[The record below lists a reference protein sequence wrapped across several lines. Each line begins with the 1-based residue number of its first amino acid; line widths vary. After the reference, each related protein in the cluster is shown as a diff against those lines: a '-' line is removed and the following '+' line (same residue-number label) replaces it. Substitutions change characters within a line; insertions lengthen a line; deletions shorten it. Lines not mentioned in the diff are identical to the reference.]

1 MVNPNISLKKDKV
14 PTLTP
19 HAKALFRAVY
29 RDEIG
34 SDAAEENIPKIKVST
49 LISKMAFY
57 YEKIR
62 NSVDYKEEY
71 LLRKNAIERIL
82 KREIIIQGTF
92 KFKKVESPE
101 VSKHL
106 LTDLIRAGY
115 LPNNTIPE
123 SKIDEI
129 AIVIEK
135 YINLKTFSLKKINP
149 NESLKKG
156 DVNKANELLNS
167 KNDLASW
174 ILSILA
180 SDIED
185 RLMIGEVD
193 KTIVEFMFKEISE
206 SVELPPD
213 AKHQKDLEIQILL
226 SIYRNFLKYDREMLG
241 RVLLKY
247 YQGDIAKMDNK
258 EIEKTA
264 YNIFKIKGIIDT
276 QLDHPLTSQ
285 LNRLATRHTVFFTIL
300 KEVLSDGP
308 EEVYNEIIQDPKSFP
323 RHIKRVCE
331 RIYGTTRS
339 KLWRA
344 AVRSFVYI
352 LITKSVFAV
361 LLEVPATKFFGEE
374 LNFFSLAVN
383 ISFPAILLLVV
394 VALTKKPNDE
404 NTAKIID
411 GINQIF
417 FEENKSNEKIKLK
430 KPSKRRSTIKN
441 FIFAIVY
448 TITFFISFGAV
459 VWSLTKINFS
469 FVSIII
475 FMFFLAFVSFF
486 TIRIRKSTRELIVV
500 EPKESIF
507 SLFSDFFYVPI
518 IAAGKWL
525 SEKFS
530 KINVFVFILDFIIEA
545 PFKMF
550 VEITEEWT
558 KYVKER
564 KDEIV

>member
-1 MVNPNISLKKDKV
+1 MVNPNITLKKEKA

-29 RDEIG
+29 RDESG
-34 SDAAEENIPKIKVST
+34 DTNGDDNTQKIKVST

-92 KFKKVESPE
+92 KFKKVESSE

-129 AIVIEK
+129 AEVIEK
-135 YINLKTFSLKKINP
+135 YIYLKTIALRNIKP
-149 NESLKKG
+149 TDSLKKG
-156 DVNKANELLNS
+156 DVNKANKLLNE

-185 RLMIGEVD
+185 RLKIGEVD
-193 KTIVEFMFKEISE
+193 KTIVEHMFKEITD
-206 SVELPPD
+206 SVELPSD
-213 AKHQKDLEIQILL
+213 SKYQKDLEIQTLL
-226 SIYRNFLKYDREMLG
+226 SIYRNFLKYDREMLA

-247 YQGDIAKMDNK
+247 YQGDIVKMDQK
-258 EIEKTA
+258 DLEKTA
-264 YNIFKIKGIIDT
+264 YNIFKIKKAIDT

-285 LNRLATRHTVFFTIL
+285 LSRVASRHTVFFTIL

-308 EEVYNEIIQDPKSFP
+308 EEVYNEIIKDPKSFP

-344 AVRSFVYI
+344 AIRSFVYI
-352 LITKSVFAV
+352 FITKSFFAV

-394 VALTKKPNDE
+394 VAMTKRPNEE

-411 GINQIF
+411 GINRVF
-417 FEENKSNEKIKLK
+417 FEEYKSDEKIKLK
-430 KPSKRRSTIKN
+430 KPSKGRSALKN
-441 FIFAIVY
+441 LIFAIVY
-448 TITFFISFGAV
+448 AVTFFISFGAV
-459 VWSLTKINFS
+459 VWALNQINFS

-486 TIRIRKSTRELIVV
+486 TIRIRKSTKELIVV

-530 KINVFVFILDFIIEA
+530 KINVFVFVLDFIIEA

>member
-1 MVNPNISLKKDKV
+1 MVNPNISLKKEKA

-19 HAKALFRAVY
+19 EAKALFRAVY
-29 RDEIG
+29 RDEEG
-34 SDAAEENIPKIKVST
+34 ENHPSDNIPRLKVST

-82 KREIIIQGTF
+82 RREIVIQGSF
-92 KFKKVESPE
+92 KFKKVESAD

-123 SKIDEI
+123 AKVDEI
-129 AIVIEK
+129 AIVIKK
-135 YINLKTFSLKKINP
+135 YIDLKTISIQKIKP
-149 NESLKKG
+149 SDYLKKG
-156 DVNKANELLNS
+156 DVNKANELLNIR
-167 KNDLASW
+167 NNLATW
-174 ILSILA
+174 ILALAA

-185 RLMIGEVD
+185 RLKMGSVD
-193 KTIVEFMFKEISE
+193 KTVTEYMFKVISE
-206 SVELPPD
+206 IVELPQD
-213 AKHQKDLEIQILL
+213 TKHEKNLEIQILL
-226 SIYRNFLKYDREMLG
+226 AIYRNFLKYDRDMLG

-247 YQGDIAKMDNK
+247 YEGDITKMK
-258 EIEKTA
+258 ERDVERVA
-264 YNIFKIKGIIDT
+264 HNIMKLRGIIDS
-276 QLDHPLTSQ
+276 QLDHPLTNQ
-285 LNRLATRHTVFFTIL
+285 LNRISSRYTVFFTIL

-308 EEVYNEIIQDPKSFP
+308 EEVYNDIIKDPKSFS

-331 RIYGTTRS
+331 RIYAATRS

-344 AVRSFVYI
+344 AIRSFVYI
-352 LITKSVFAV
+352 FLTKSVFAV

-394 VALTKKPNDE
+394 VGMTKKPDEE
-404 NTAKIID
+404 NTAKIVD

-417 FEENKSNEKIKLK
+417 FEEGKSEQKIKLK
-430 KPSKRRSTIKN
+430 KPSKRRSALKN
-441 FIFAIVY
+441 LIFGIVY
-448 TITFFISFGAV
+448 AITFFLSFGAV
-459 VWSLTKINFS
+459 VWGLNKISFS
-469 FVSIII
+469 WVSMII

-486 TIRIRKSTRELIVV
+486 TIRIRKSTKELIVV

-518 IAAGKWL
+518 ISAGKWL

-530 KINVFVFILDFIIEA
+530 KINVFVFVLDFIIEA

-558 KYVKER
+558 RYVKER

>member
-1 MVNPNISLKKDKV
+1 MVNPNISLKKEKAL
-14 PTLTP
+14 TLTP
-19 HAKALFRAVY
+19 EAKALFRAVY
-29 RDEIG
+29 RDEAG
-34 SDAAEENIPKIKVST
+34 DEKGDEHVSKIKVST

-82 KREIIIQGTF
+82 RREIIIQGTF
-92 KFKKVESPE
+92 KFKKVESAE

-115 LPNNTIPE
+115 LPNDTIPE

-129 AIVIEK
+129 SIVIEK
-135 YINLKTFSLKKINP
+135 YIDLKTYSIQKIRP
-149 NESLKKG
+149 ADYLKKG
-156 DVNKANELLNS
+156 DVNKANELLKIRNE
-167 KNDLASW
+167 LATW
-174 ILSILA
+174 ILAVAA

-185 RLMIGEVD
+185 RLMIGTVD
-193 KTIVEFMFKEISE
+193 KRITEYMYKEISDT
-206 SVELPPD
+206 VELPQVND
-213 AKHQKDLEIQILL
+213 YEKDLEIQVLL
-226 SIYRNFLKYDREMLG
+226 GIYRNFLKYDRDMLG

-247 YQGDIAKMDNK
+247 YEGDITKMDNK
-258 EIEKTA
+258 DIERIAHNMMKLRRV
-264 YNIFKIKGIIDT
+264 IDG
-276 QLDHPLTSQ
+276 QLDHPLTNQ
-285 LNRLATRHTVFFTIL
+285 VNRISSRYTVFFTIL

-308 EEVYNEIIQDPKSFP
+308 EEVYNNIIKDPKSFP

-331 RIYGTTRS
+331 RIYGSTRS

-344 AVRSFVYI
+344 AIRSFVYI
-352 LITKSVFAV
+352 LLTKSVFAI
-361 LLEVPATKFFGEE
+361 LLEVPATKFLGEE
-374 LNFFSLAVN
+374 LNFFSLAIN
-383 ISFPAILLLVV
+383 IAFPAILLVVV
-394 VALTKKPNDE
+394 VAMTKKPNEE
-404 NTAKIID
+404 NTAKIVD

-417 FEENKSNEKIKLK
+417 FEENKSDHKVKFR
-430 KPSKRRSTIKN
+430 KPSRRRSAIKN
-441 FIFAIVY
+441 LIFGIVY
-448 TITFFISFGAV
+448 AITFFMSFGLV
-459 VWSLTKINFS
+459 IWFLDKIQFS
-469 FVSIII
+469 WVSMII

-486 TIRIRKSTRELIVV
+486 TIRIRKSTKELIVI

-507 SLFSDFFYVPI
+507 SLFSDFFYVPV

-530 KINVFVFILDFIIEA
+530 KVNVFVFVLDFIIEA

-558 KYVKER
+558 RYVKER

>member
-1 MVNPNISLKKDKV
+1 MVNPNISLKKDK
-14 PTLTP
+14 PLTLTED
-19 HAKALFRAVY
+19 AKALFRAVY
-29 RDEIG
+29 RDEVG
-34 SDAAEENIPKIKVST
+34 EEHNNSNVPKIKVST

-92 KFKKVESPE
+92 KFKKVESSE

-115 LPNNTIPE
+115 LPNDTIPE

-129 AIVIEK
+129 SLVIDK
-135 YINLKTFSLKKINP
+135 YIKLKTISIQKIRP
-149 NESLKKG
+149 SDYLKKG
-156 DVNKANELLNS
+156 DVNKANELLNIR
-167 KNDLASW
+167 NELATW
-174 ILSILA
+174 ILAVAA

-185 RLMIGEVD
+185 RLKIGSVD
-193 KTIVEFMFKEISE
+193 KLATEYMYKEISNI
-206 SVELPPD
+206 VELPKGND
-213 AKHQKDLEIQILL
+213 YEKDLEIQILL
-226 SIYRNFLKYDREMLG
+226 GIYRNYLKYDREMLG

-247 YQGDIAKMDNK
+247 YEGDIAKMDDRD
-258 EIEKTA
+258 IEKVA
-264 YNIFKIKGIIDT
+264 HNLMKLRNIIDK
-276 QLDHPLTSQ
+276 QLNHPLTNQ
-285 LNRLATRHTVFFTIL
+285 INRISTRYTVFFSIL
-300 KEVLSDGP
+300 TEVLSDGP
-308 EEVYNEIIQDPKSFP
+308 EEVYNDIIKDPKSFP
-323 RHIKRVCE
+323 RHIKNVCE
-331 RIYGTTRS
+331 RIYGITRS

-344 AVRSFVYI
+344 AIRSFVYI
-352 LITKSVFAV
+352 LLTKSVFAI

-374 LNFFSLAVN
+374 LNFISLAIN
-383 ISFPAILLLVV
+383 ISFPAILLLLVV
-394 VALTKKPNDE
+394 GMTKKPNDE
-404 NTAKIID
+404 NTAKIVD

-417 FEENKSNEKIKLK
+417 FVENKSDDKIRLK
-430 KPSKRRSTIKN
+430 KPSKRRGTIKN
-441 FIFAIVY
+441 LVFGILYA
-448 TITFFISFGAV
+448 ITFFISFGAV
-459 VWSLTKINFS
+459 IWFLGKINFS
-469 FVSIII
+469 WVSMII

-486 TIRIRKSTRELIVV
+486 TIRIRKSTKELIVI

-530 KINVFVFILDFIIEA
+530 KINVFVFVLDFIIEA

-558 KYVKER
+558 RYVKER

>member
-1 MVNPNISLKKDKV
+1 MVNPNISLKKDKAL
-14 PTLTP
+14 TLTP
-19 HAKALFRAVY
+19 DAKALFRAVY
-29 RDEIG
+29 RDELG
-34 SDAAEENIPKIKVST
+34 DENTNNNVPKIKVST

-82 KREIIIQGTF
+82 RREIIIQGTF
-92 KFKKVESPE
+92 KFKKVESSQ

-115 LPNNTIPE
+115 LPNDTIPE

-129 AIVIEK
+129 SLVIER
-135 YINLKTFSLKKINP
+135 YIELKTISIQKIRP
-149 NESLKKG
+149 SDYLKKG
-156 DVNKANELLNS
+156 DVNKANELL
-167 KNDLASW
+167 KIRNDLAVW
-174 ILSILA
+174 ILALAA

-185 RLMIGEVD
+185 RLKIGTVD
-193 KTIVEFMFKEISE
+193 KRITEYMYKEISDT
-206 SVELPPD
+206 VELP
-213 AKHQKDLEIQILL
+213 QVNGYEKDLEIQVLL
-226 SIYRNFLKYDREMLG
+226 GIYRNYLKYDRDMLG

-247 YQGDIAKMDNK
+247 YEGDITKMDNK
-258 EIEKTA
+258 DVERVAHNMMKLRD
-264 YNIFKIKGIIDT
+264 IINS
-276 QLDHPLTSQ
+276 QLDHPLTNQ
-285 LNRLATRHTVFFTIL
+285 INRISSRYTVFFTIL

-308 EEVYNEIIQDPKSFP
+308 EEVYNDIIKDPKSFP

-331 RIYGTTRS
+331 RIYGSTRS

-344 AVRSFVYI
+344 AIRSFVYI
-352 LITKSVFAV
+352 LLTKSVFAV
-361 LLEVPATKFFGEE
+361 LLEVPATKFFGEQI
-374 LNFFSLAVN
+374 NFFSLAIN
-383 ISFPAILLLVV
+383 ISFPAILLMVV
-394 VALTKKPNDE
+394 VGMTKKPNEE
-404 NTAKIID
+404 NTAKIVD

-417 FEENKSNEKIKLK
+417 FLENKVDDKIKLR
-430 KPSKRRSTIKN
+430 KPSKRRGTIKN
-441 FIFAIVY
+441 LIFGIVY
-448 TITFFISFGAV
+448 AVTFFISFGAV
-459 VWSLTKINFS
+459 IWFLDKIHFS
-469 FVSIII
+469 WVSMII

-486 TIRIRKSTRELIVV
+486 TIRIRKSTKELIVI

-507 SLFSDFFYVPI
+507 SLFSDFFYVPV
-518 IAAGKWL
+518 IAVGKWL

-530 KINVFVFILDFIIEA
+530 KVNVFVFVLDFIIEA

-558 KYVKER
+558 RYVKER

>member
-1 MVNPNISLKKDKV
+1 MVNPNISLKKEKAL
-14 PTLTP
+14 TLTP
-19 HAKALFRAVY
+19 DAKALFRAVY
-29 RDEIG
+29 RDETG
-34 SDAAEENIPKIKVST
+34 DENGEDHIPKIKVST

-82 KREIIIQGTF
+82 RREIIIQGTF
-92 KFKKVESPE
+92 KFKKVESGE

-115 LPNNTIPE
+115 LPNDTIPE

-129 AIVIEK
+129 ALVIEK
-135 YINLKTFSLKKINP
+135 YIDLKTHSIQKIRP
-149 NESLKKG
+149 ADYLKKG
-156 DVNKANELLNS
+156 DVNKANELLKIRNE
-167 KNDLASW
+167 LATW
-174 ILSILA
+174 ILAVTA

-185 RLMIGEVD
+185 RLMIGTVD
-193 KTIVEFMFKEISE
+193 KIATEYMYKEISNTLE
-206 SVELPPD
+206 IPEGSAYE
-213 AKHQKDLEIQILL
+213 KDLEIQVLL
-226 SIYRNFLKYDREMLG
+226 GIYRNYLKYDRDMLG

-247 YQGDIAKMDNK
+247 YEGDITKMDNRD
-258 EIEKTA
+258 IERIAHNMLKLR
-264 YNIFKIKGIIDT
+264 NVINS

-285 LNRLATRHTVFFTIL
+285 INRISSRYTVFFTIL

-308 EEVYNEIIQDPKSFP
+308 EEVYNNIIKDPKSFP

-331 RIYGTTRS
+331 RIYGSTRS

-344 AVRSFVYI
+344 AIRSFVYI
-352 LITKSVFAV
+352 LLTKSIFAI
-361 LLEVPATKFFGEE
+361 LLEVPATKFLGEE
-374 LNFFSLAVN
+374 LNFFSLAIN
-383 ISFPAILLLVV
+383 TSFPAILLVVV
-394 VALTKKPNDE
+394 VAMTKKPNEE
-404 NTAKIID
+404 NTAKIVD

-417 FEENKSNEKIKLK
+417 FEESKSDYKIKLK
-430 KPSKRRSTIKN
+430 KPSRRRSAIKN
-441 FIFAIVY
+441 LIFGIVY
-448 TITFFISFGAV
+448 AITFFISFGLV
-459 VWSLTKINFS
+459 IWFLDKIQFS
-469 FVSIII
+469 WVSMII

-486 TIRIRKSTRELIVV
+486 TIRIRKSTKELIVI
-500 EPKESIF
+500 EPKESVF
-507 SLFSDFFYVPI
+507 SLFSDFFYVPV
-518 IAAGKWL
+518 IAVGKWL

-530 KINVFVFILDFIIEA
+530 KVNVFVFVLDFIIEA